1 MNISIPG
8 KHNLITTN
16 FILLDFEYMDA
27 YIINYILLA
36 LDDIVY
42 AFFGYLA
49 LYKHILLTG
58 EIWFTSSGYG
68 SRY

>member
-1 MNISIPG
+1 
-8 KHNLITTN
+8 
-16 FILLDFEYMDA
+16 MDA